1 MKRLLLLRH
10 AKAEP
15 ATEPIAD
22 ITRILAERGE
32 RDARHIAGRARSRLG
47 TLDLIV
53 ASPAARTLQTAEIVA
68 AVFGYERS
76 AIGVERRLY
85 LAEPNALIDVIA
97 SQAATVETLL
107 LIGHNPGLTELAH
120 TLLPSFDVEDLPTS
134 AIVALDYEGLRDWL
148 GFAAAP
154 ARLVYYDFPKNRGE
168 PLTAR

>member
-1 MKRLLLLRH
+1 MKRLVLLRH

-22 ITRILAERGE
+22 ITRVLAERGKG
-32 RDARHIAGRARSRLG
+32 DAHHIAERAQGQLG
-47 TLDLIV
+47 SLDLIV

-68 AVFGYERS
+68 AVFGHERS
-76 AIGVERRLY
+76 AIGLERRLY
-85 LAEPNALIDVIA
+85 LAEPAALIDVIA
-97 SQAATVETLL
+97 SQTAAVETLL
-107 LIGHNPGLTELAH
+107 VVGHNPGLTELAH
-120 TLLPSFDVEDLPTS
+120 SLLPTFDVDDLPTS
-134 AIVALDYEGLRDWL
+134 AIIALDYEGLSDWV